1 MATAQSTAPLAFPA
15 LLVGSAVLAFG
26 PLLVRLAD
34 VSPMASAFWRMGL
47 AAPVLVFMALM
58 SGGRRPPTSR
68 AWWWLALAGVFFAA
82 DIAVWH
88 AGIVRTSLANATL
101 FGNVSSFFFAAYG
114 FVLVRALPGMRFTAA
129 LVAAGLG
136 VALLLGRS
144 FELSP
149 RHFTGDLLCILAA
162 VLYTGYLVVMDRVRA
177 YVSPVPALAVATV
190 AGAAALLPLALFFGQ
205 PVWPQDWTPVVLLAL
220 GSQVLGQGLIIYAVG
235 HLKPE
240 VSGIGL
246 LIQPVVAAVIGW
258 VALGET
264 LGPVELLGGLVV
276 LGALVVAR
284 WPDRRAVTPASEPLG

>member
-1 MATAQSTAPLAFPA
+1 MATAPTTAPLAFPA
-15 LLVGSAVLAFG
+15 LLIGSAVLAFG

-34 VSPMASAFWRMGL
+34 VSPMASAFWRLGL
-47 AAPVLVFMALM
+47 AAPVLVLMALM

-114 FVLVRALPGMRFTAA
+114 FVLVRALPGRRFTAA
-129 LVAAGLG
+129 LVAAALG

-162 VLYTGYLVVMDRVRA
+162 VLYTAYLVVMDRVRA

-190 AGAAALLPLALFFGQ
+190 AGAVALLPLALFFGQ
-205 PVWPQDWTPVVLLAL
+205 PVWPRDWTPVVLLAL

-246 LIQPVVAAVIGW
+246 LIQPVVAAAIGW
-258 VALGET
+258 VALDET
-264 LGPVELLGGLVV
+264 LEPIELLGGLVV

-284 WPDRRAVTPASEPLG
+284 WPDRRAVAPASEPLG